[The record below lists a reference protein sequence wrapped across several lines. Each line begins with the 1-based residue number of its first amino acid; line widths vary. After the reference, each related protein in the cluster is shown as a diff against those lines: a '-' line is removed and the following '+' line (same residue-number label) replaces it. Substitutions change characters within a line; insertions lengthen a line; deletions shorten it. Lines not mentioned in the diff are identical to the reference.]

1 METAGKFKGFVEPL
15 KLLYGPDMTKW
26 SDEAKNKAF
35 ELFSSQTSPEGTVAT
50 SVSGPLSRILEA
62 QAYELTREGR
72 KEALAMA
79 REDAREKAKQTL
91 MWSSLAKL
99 PETIASAVNPF
110 GGPAGAAMYY
120 QGMSAIPNIYNQ
132 TLANYPQIQVPGS
145 STQQFRYFN

>member
-1 METAGKFKGFVEPL
+1 MENAGKFQVFIEPL
-15 KLLYGPDMTKW
+15 KLLYGNDMTKW

-35 ELFSSQTSPEGTVAT
+35 ELFSAQSSADAKIGNRLAD
-50 SVSGPLSRILEA
+50 PLGSILEA
-62 QAYELTREGR
+62 EAYERTPAGR
-72 KEALAMA
+72 KEVLAMA

-99 PETIASAVNPF
+99 PESIASAVNPF